1 MFFKIILAIIFLQLV
16 FDNVNTQEEGDN
28 VEIEPPIVVAQPPI
42 VATTECAHH
51 KNKNGGKDRKGGKGV
66 FKKHKGT
73 KKPKKP
79 KKNNKEVIY
88 PLTIPPLV

>member
-16 FDNVNTQEEGDN
+16 FDNVNTQEVIFLLFFNLKKFQEGDN

-73 KKPKKP
+73 KKPKK
-79 KKNNKEVIY
+79 NKRK
-88 PLTIPPLV
+88 